1 MAQFKCKRWKML
13 AASLALVSLASGLL
27 YFNSRYEIKINQKA
41 PDTAIS
47 LVQADN
53 NILAGTSNIAD
64 VVDKVSTAVVNIET
78 KAPSNSAFE
87 TIYNDPFF
95 QEFFDDNMMRP
106 REYMQSSIG
115 TGFVIDPQGLVLTN
129 QHVVEGAS
137 EISITFSNN
146 KKYSGKVI
154 GQDREL
160 DLALIKIDSTEQFSA
175 LTLGN
180 SDKIRVGEWVIAIG
194 NPYGLDHTVTAGVIS
209 AKGRP
214 MKIEN
219 RSYRNLIQTDAAI
232 NPGNS
237 GGPLLNTR
245 GEVIGINTAVN
256 VSAQGIGFAI
266 SINTARDVL
275 EALISQ
281 GKIDRAYMG
290 VYLNNMDEK
299 LARYLGVLN
308 QGVLVVEV
316 VSGSPADKAGI
327 KKYDVILS
335 IDNTVLETADGF
347 QAIFKNKKPGEAVN
361 LKIIRGSQQL
371 NFSVTLVEK
380 PGS

>member
-1 MAQFKCKRWKML
+1 MEQVKIKRWKTF
-13 AASLALVSLASGLL
+13 AASLVLVALGSGLL
-27 YFNSRYEIKINQKA
+27 FFTNRYEIKIDSKT
-41 PDTAIS
+41 PDTAIN

-53 NILAGTSNIAD
+53 NLLAGASSIAD
-64 VVDKVSTAVVNIET
+64 VVDKVSPAVVNIET
-78 KAPSNSAFE
+78 KAPSNSTFE

-95 QEFFDDNMMRP
+95 KDFFDDNMMRP

-137 EISITFSNN
+137 EITITFSGN

-154 GQDREL
+154 GQDKEL
-160 DLALIKIDSTEQFSA
+160 DLALIKIDAPEQFTA

-180 SDKIRVGEWVIAIG
+180 SDKMRVGEWVIAIG

-275 EALISQ
+275 EELINQ

-290 VYLNNMDEK
+290 AYLSDMDENM
-299 LARYLGVLN
+299 ARYLGVSN
-308 QGVLVVEV
+308 RGVLVVEV
-316 VSGSPADKAGI
+316 VPGGPADKVGV
-327 KKYDVILS
+327 KKYDVILTV
-335 IDNTVLETADGF
+335 DNTDLGTADDF
-347 QAIFKNKKPGEAVN
+347 QAIFKSKKPGELVN
-361 LKIIRGSQQL
+361 LKIIRGTQQL
-371 NFSVTLVEK
+371 GFSITLEEK

>member
-1 MAQFKCKRWKML
+1 MEQVKIKRWRII
-13 AASLALVSLASGLL
+13 AASLVLVSLSLGVLFL
-27 YFNSRYEIKINQKA
+27 NNRYEIKLDKKS
-41 PDTAIS
+41 PDTAIN

-53 NILAGTSNIAD
+53 NVLAGTSNIAD
-64 VVDKVSTAVVNIET
+64 VVDKVSCAVVNIET
-78 KAPSNSAFE
+78 KTPSNTTFE
-87 TIYNDPFF
+87 VIYNDPFF
-95 QEFFDDNMMRP
+95 KEFFDDNMMRP
-106 REYMQSSIG
+106 RENMQSSIG

-137 EISITFSNN
+137 EIIITFSGN

-154 GQDREL
+154 GQDQEL
-160 DLALIKIDSTEQFSA
+160 DLAIIKLDSAQQFPA

-194 NPYGLDHTVTAGVIS
+194 NPYGLDHTVTAGVVS

-219 RSYRNLIQTDAAI
+219 RTYRNLIQTDAAI

-266 SINTARDVL
+266 SINTAKDVL
-275 EALISQ
+275 EELINQ
-281 GKIDRAYMG
+281 GKIDRAYLG
-290 VYLNNMDEK
+290 IYLNNMDEN
-299 LARYLGVLN
+299 LARYLGVPN
-308 QGVLVVEV
+308 QGVLVVQVEPD
-316 VSGSPADKAGI
+316 SPADKAGI
-327 KKYDVILS
+327 KKYDVILT
-335 IDNTVLETADGF
+335 IDNTTLKTADDF
-347 QAIFKNKKPGEAVN
+347 QAIFKIKKPGEQVD
-361 LKIIRGSQQL
+361 LKIVRGTEQL
-371 NFSVTLVEK
+371 SFSVTLEEK
-380 PGS
+380 PVS

>member
-1 MAQFKCKRWKML
+1 MEQVKIKRWKTF
-13 AASLALVSLASGLL
+13 AASLVLVALGSGLL
-27 YFNSRYEIKINQKA
+27 FFTNRYEIKIDSKT
-41 PDTAIS
+41 PDTAIN

-53 NILAGTSNIAD
+53 TLLAGTSSIAD
-64 VVDKVSTAVVNIET
+64 VVDKVSPAVVNIET
-78 KAPSNSAFE
+78 KAPSNSTFE

-95 QEFFDDNMMRP
+95 KDFFDDNMMRP

-137 EISITFSNN
+137 EITITFSGN

-154 GQDREL
+154 GQDKEL
-160 DLALIKIDSTEQFSA
+160 DLALIKIDAAEQFTA

-275 EALISQ
+275 EELINQ

-290 VYLNNMDEK
+290 AYLSDMDENM
-299 LARYLGVLN
+299 ARYLGVSN
-308 QGVLVVEV
+308 RGVLVVEV
-316 VSGSPADKAGI
+316 VPGGPADKVGV
-327 KKYDVILS
+327 KKYDVILTV
-335 IDNTVLETADGF
+335 DNTDLGTADDF
-347 QAIFKNKKPGEAVN
+347 QAIFKSKKPGELVN
-361 LKIIRGSQQL
+361 LKIIRGTQQL
-371 NFSVTLVEK
+371 GFSITLEEK

>member
-1 MAQFKCKRWKML
+1 MEQVKIKRWKTF
-13 AASLALVSLASGLL
+13 AASLVLVALGSGLL
-27 YFNSRYEIKINQKA
+27 FFTNRYEIKIDSKT
-41 PDTAIS
+41 PDTAIN

-53 NILAGTSNIAD
+53 NLLAGASSIAD
-64 VVDKVSTAVVNIET
+64 VVDKVSPAVVNIET
-78 KAPSNSAFE
+78 KAPSNSTFE

-95 QEFFDDNMMRP
+95 KDFFDDNMMRP

-137 EISITFSNN
+137 EITITFSGN

-154 GQDREL
+154 GQDKEL
-160 DLALIKIDSTEQFSA
+160 DLALIKIDAAEQFTA

-180 SDKIRVGEWVIAIG
+180 SDKMRVGEWVIAIG

-275 EALISQ
+275 EELINQ

-290 VYLNNMDEK
+290 AYLSDMDENM
-299 LARYLGVLN
+299 ARYLGVSN
-308 QGVLVVEV
+308 RGVLVVEV
-316 VSGSPADKAGI
+316 VPGGPADKVGV
-327 KKYDVILS
+327 KKYDVILTV
-335 IDNTVLETADGF
+335 DNTDLGTADDF
-347 QAIFKNKKPGEAVN
+347 QAIFKSKKPGELVN
-361 LKIIRGSQQL
+361 LKIIRGTQQL
-371 NFSVTLVEK
+371 GFSITLEEK

>member
-1 MAQFKCKRWKML
+1 MEQVKIKRWKTF
-13 AASLALVSLASGLL
+13 AASLVLVALGSGLL
-27 YFNSRYEIKINQKA
+27 FFTNRYEIKIDSKT
-41 PDTAIS
+41 PDTAIN

-53 NILAGTSNIAD
+53 NLLAGASSIAD
-64 VVDKVSTAVVNIET
+64 VVDKVSPAVVNIET
-78 KAPSNSAFE
+78 KAPSNSTFE

-95 QEFFDDNMMRP
+95 KDFFDDNMMRP

-137 EISITFSNN
+137 EITITFSGN

-154 GQDREL
+154 GQDKEL
-160 DLALIKIDSTEQFSA
+160 DLALIKIDAAEQFTA

-275 EALISQ
+275 EELINQ

-290 VYLNNMDEK
+290 AYLSDMDENM
-299 LARYLGVLN
+299 ARYLGVSN
-308 QGVLVVEV
+308 RGVLVVEV
-316 VSGSPADKAGI
+316 VPGGPADKVGV
-327 KKYDVILS
+327 KKYDVILTV
-335 IDNTVLETADGF
+335 DNTDLGTADDF
-347 QAIFKNKKPGEAVN
+347 QAIFKSKKPGELVN
-361 LKIIRGSQQL
+361 LKIIRGTQQL
-371 NFSVTLVEK
+371 GFSITLEEK

>member
-1 MAQFKCKRWKML
+1 MEQVKIKRWKTF
-13 AASLALVSLASGLL
+13 AASLVLVALGSGLL
-27 YFNSRYEIKINQKA
+27 FFTNRYEIKIDSKT
-41 PDTAIS
+41 PDTAIN

-53 NILAGTSNIAD
+53 NLLAGASSIAD
-64 VVDKVSTAVVNIET
+64 VVDKVSPAVVNIET
-78 KAPSNSAFE
+78 KAPSNSTFE

-95 QEFFDDNMMRP
+95 KDFFDDNMMRP

-137 EISITFSNN
+137 EITITFSGN

-154 GQDREL
+154 GQDKEL
-160 DLALIKIDSTEQFSA
+160 DLALIKIDAAEQFTA

-275 EALISQ
+275 EELINQ

-290 VYLNNMDEK
+290 AYLSNMDENM
-299 LARYLGVLN
+299 ARYLGVSN
-308 QGVLVVEV
+308 RGVLVVEV
-316 VSGSPADKAGI
+316 VPGGPADKVGV
-327 KKYDVILS
+327 KKYDVILTV
-335 IDNTVLETADGF
+335 DNTDLGTADDF
-347 QAIFKNKKPGEAVN
+347 QAIFKSKKT
-361 LKIIRGSQQL
+361 R
-371 NFSVTLVEK
+371 
-380 PGS
+380 